1 MGVRRMSSIT
11 YTPPSSPFK
20 VEEFLP
26 MSLFDRITDLRIG
39 AGSTV
44 PEKARK
50 KTARAKLERRNIALE
65 EARKRVRR
73 KALTKD
79 GKLTVL
85 AADHPARM
93 VTQVGDNPVAMG
105 NRYDL
110 LGRILR
116 VMTDEEFDGV
126 MSTPDIIEE
135 LLMVNYL
142 VKEAGG
148 KSFLDNKVILGCM
161 NRGGLSGTS
170 FEMDDRM
177 TAYTS
182 ESIKEMG
189 LDGAKIMLRLETTE
203 KESGATIG
211 YCSEVINELNRLG
224 IPVFVETL
232 PVKKE
237 GGKYKTT
244 KSAEPLIQVIGV
256 ATGLGYS
263 SMNTWLKIPYC
274 EDFDRVARATTCPIL
289 LLGGEATGDPI
300 DILKQFVE
308 GMKAGK
314 NVRGAL
320 VGRNVTY
327 PGRDDPLAVASAVY
341 GIVHKG
347 YTAQE
352 ASDHIKKTRGK
363 NMDLLSKLF

>member
-1 MGVRRMSSIT
+1 MSLTYSIGS
-11 YTPPSSPFK
+11 YAFK
-20 VEEFLP
+20 VEDFFP
-26 MSLFDRITDLRIG
+26 KDLFDKITDIRVG
-39 AGSTV
+39 GV
-44 PEKARK
+44 G
-50 KTARAKLERRNIALE
+50 TALQRVAKRAKAKIGRGSIVLE
-65 EARKRVRR
+65 EARKRMRR
-73 KALTKD
+73 PSLTKD
-79 GKLTVL
+79 GKLTIL

-93 VTQVGDNPVAMG
+93 VTQVGDDPVAMG
-105 NRYDL
+105 NRYEL

-116 VMTDEEFDGV
+116 VITDEEFDGV
-126 MSTPDIIEE
+126 MSTPDIIDE
-135 LLMVNYL
+135 LFIVNHL

-161 NRGGLSGTS
+161 NRGGLSGTV
-170 FEMDDRM
+170 FEMDDMM

-182 ESIKEMG
+182 EGVKEMR
-189 LDGAKIMLRLETTE
+189 LDGAKIMFRLETTE
-203 KESGATIG
+203 KESGLTIS
-211 YCSEVINELNRLG
+211 YCARVINELNKLG

-237 GGKYKTT
+237 AGKYKTVKDVT
-244 KSAEPLIQVIGV
+244 PLIQVIGV
-256 ATGLGYS
+256 ASGLGYS

-274 EDFDRVARATTCPIL
+274 EDFGRVAKATTCPIL
-289 LLGGEATGDPI
+289 LLGGEATGSPI

-341 GIVHKG
+341 RIVHKG

-352 ASDHIKKTRGK
+352 ASDHINNTRGK
-363 NMDLLSKLF
+363 NIDILSKTL